1 MRILHF
7 GDVHIG
13 VENYGHIDPETGLS
27 TRLGDFLSTFDEV
40 VSYATLN
47 NIDLVLFCGDAYK
60 NRDPSQT
67 HQREFAKRIARLSDE
82 GIPTF
87 LLVGNHDMPH
97 TLSRA
102 TALEI
107 FRTLDV
113 RNVYTGDTLKT
124 YLVDTKDGPIQ
135 IVGLPWIRRSEFL
148 TRDDTRGLTT
158 HQVSEKIQKTLA
170 NAVRSHADNLD
181 KNIPAIF
188 AGHVTVSGSVTS
200 SEKSMMLGN
209 DHVLLKSDV
218 ALPEFDYVA
227 LGHIHRHQILNQNP
241 YVVYSGSLQR
251 VDFGE
256 QNDQKG
262 FCIIDIDPKKP
273 LGERLQEFEFKPVG
287 ARNFS
292 TISVDIE
299 VGDTD
304 PTTTV
309 INTIANNPI
318 ENNIVR
324 VMINIPGELEQFL
337 READIRNALKKAHYV
352 SSISIRANIE
362 TRMRLGHDYTENI
375 SPINALKLYLDSRS
389 VPKERAD
396 VVIEHAKKLIE
407 EQSSGHDEE

>member
-7 GDVHIG
+7 SDVHIG

-40 VSYATLN
+40 VSHATLN

-87 LLVGNHDMPH
+87 LLMGNHDMPH
-97 TLSRA
+97 TISRA

-158 HQVSEKIQKTLA
+158 EQVSEKIQKTLA
-170 NAVRSHADNLD
+170 DAVRSHADNLD

-241 YVVYSGSLQR
+241 YVVYSGSLER

-262 FCIIDIDPKKP
+262 FCIIDIDPEKP
-273 LGERLQEFEFKPVG
+273 LGERLQEFEFKPVE

-299 VGDTD
+299 VEDTD

-309 INTIANNPI
+309 INTIVNNPI

-324 VMINIPGELEQFL
+324 VIINIPGELEQFL

-362 TRMRLGHDYTENI
+362 TRTRLGHDYTENI

-389 VPKERAD
+389 VPKKRAD